1 MTIDRLF
8 RTSLKHTAEMVIPLA
23 NSKNLQIISSV
34 NLYKMDFGALEG
46 DYVADYLPYLRK
58 LQDLKKSGQTSISI
72 HDEEQPKLVYSRANG
87 FVKEMILG
95 LDEPE
100 KSYTEI
106 IVLVVHG

>member
-1 MTIDRLF
+1 MTFDRLF
-8 RTSLKHTAEMVIPLA
+8 RTSLKRTAEMVIPLA

-34 NLYKMDFGALEG
+34 NLYEMDFGALEG
-46 DYVADYLPYLRK
+46 DYVADYLPYLRE
-58 LQDLKKSGQTSISI
+58 LQDLWKSGQTSISI

-100 KSYTEI
+100 KS
-106 IVLVVHG
+106 